1 MAGPIVKSGSAPDS
15 STTHSPVTQSS
26 APAAAQP
33 PTTESSSLPSG
44 VSQPSAANRFLLSPN
59 APLQESPAPV
69 SPSSPLV
76 SKSTRRVNVHA
87 DSAPP
92 ELGEPFRRISLNAS
106 PVHAS
111 TFEEKPTFQ
120 LDSKAP
126 LRAIRAHDTR
136 AEHLSNS
143 IPSEKPTVDEDP
155 TNVSAN
161 ISVGHVSPTSSG
173 KRPQVS
179 PVQRYAG
186 SDPGGGPDRAFSP
199 ASRVGWGTSF
209 PVMWIRVQPL
219 SFTKTRHLRNPWN
232 ADREVKVS
240 RDGTELEPNVGRQL
254 LAQWDEIPTTPPDP
268 SQQTKKGAH
277 PRSASN
283 RRG

>member
-1 MAGPIVKSGSAPDS
+1 MAGPILKSGSALDS
-15 STTHSPVTQSS
+15 STSHSPVTQSS
-26 APAAAQP
+26 APAAVQP
-33 PTTESSSLPSG
+33 IAGSSSFPSG
-44 VSQPSAANRFLLSPN
+44 VSQPSAASRFLLTPN
-59 APLQESPAPV
+59 APLQESPGPV
-69 SPSSPLV
+69 SPNSPLV

-92 ELGEPFRRISLNAS
+92 EMSEPFRRISLNAS

-120 LDSKAP
+120 LDWKAP
-126 LRAIRAHDTR
+126 LRAVRAQD
-136 AEHLSNS
+136 AAVEHPSNS

-155 TNVSAN
+155 TNRSTN
-161 ISVGHVSPTSSG
+161 ISVG
-173 KRPQVS
+173 QVS
-179 PVQRYAG
+179 PSSSGMRPQANPVQRHAG
-186 SDPGGGPDRAFSP
+186 SDPGGVSDRAYSP

-254 LAQWDEIPTTPPDP
+254 LAQWDEIPTTPPDT
-268 SQQTKKGAH
+268 SQHTKKGAH
-277 PRSASN
+277 PRSAGN